1 MDNTLVYSI
10 ITTVSA
16 IAFLVGT
23 VLLIVS
29 IVFTAKGKKTFVA
42 GIICGALIVFCGMIF
57 FVYGLFGQLIIGIN
71 TIVSNIPAVTE
82 FTPAEGS
89 RPISGTFKIDG
100 DEVTLPCTVDDL
112 TKLGYDTDYEYF
124 DGCIMLWIFGSDN
137 MHYDA
142 PQFFVYLDRS
152 YGYDSYAHT
161 RGFDQV
167 AAVKIRNDLGI
178 GFELNDIAFGMTKED
193 FIAQYGTPA
202 YEIDNSFYGDS
213 LYYLGDNGV
222 IYRLNFGS
230 VDGSGN
236 LVLVGVMVG
245 TSEYMEREMT
255 GLYHI

>member
-29 IVFTAKGKKTFVA
+29 IVFTAKGKKPFVA
-42 GIICGALIVFCGMIF
+42 GIICGALIGFCGMIF

-71 TIVSNIPAVTE
+71 TMVSNIPAVTE

-124 DGCIMLWIFGSDN
+124 DGYSEGCYARSDV
-137 MHYDA
+137 YDLLNA
-142 PQFFVYLDRS
+142 DKIVIEKSAMEKIQEVY
-152 YGYDSYAHT
+152 A
-161 RGFDQV
+161 
-167 AAVKIRNDLGI
+167 
-178 GFELNDIAFGMTKED
+178 
-193 FIAQYGTPA
+193 
-202 YEIDNSFYGDS
+202 
-213 LYYLGDNGV
+213 
-222 IYRLNFGS
+222 
-230 VDGSGN
+230 
-236 LVLVGVMVG
+236 
-245 TSEYMEREMT
+245 
-255 GLYHI
+255 